1 MVVRWFEML
10 LETCSCI
17 NIVSKFYF
25 KSKEGIRWTISPV
38 AYVLTNSGLRQ
49 PYFWN
54 SFKVC
59 ITMAK
64 YVNDRMTIEI
74 RGDKVIRATALFI
87 EKIILEVAF
96 TTYVEYFSMKKFN
109 VNLKQTCRQKRT
121 LSYSV
126 SCNLDT
132 PCAF

>member
-1 MVVRWFEML
+1 M
-10 LETCSCI
+10 
-17 NIVSKFYF
+17 
-25 KSKEGIRWTISPV
+25 RWTISPV

-49 PYFWN
+49 LYFWN

-64 YVNDRMTIEI
+64 DVNDRMAIEI

-96 TTYVEYFSMKKFN
+96 TT
-109 VNLKQTCRQKRT
+109 
-121 LSYSV
+121 
-126 SCNLDT
+126 
-132 PCAF
+132 

>member
-1 MVVRWFEML
+1 M
-10 LETCSCI
+10 
-17 NIVSKFYF
+17 
-25 KSKEGIRWTISPV
+25 

-49 PYFWN
+49 LYFWN

-64 YVNDRMTIEI
+64 DVNERMAIEI

-109 VNLKQTCRQKRT
+109 VNLKQTCRRKRT